1 MGGIRTSQYGS
12 TSLNPAI
19 PPYYVRT
26 PHNGLRTTY
35 DTITSNIDDKDD
47 DDNEIDDEKDDEDYE
62 DEGA

>member
-1 MGGIRTSQYGS
+1 M
-12 TSLNPAI
+12 
-19 PPYYVRT
+19 RT

-47 DDNEIDDEKDDEDYE
+47 DDNEIDDEKDDEDYK